1 MAAQS
6 RRLKRAIIK
15 EEYIAIAGDVP
26 KAVIL
31 NQFIYWSE
39 RVADFDTFIAQENKR
54 AAQHG
59 IDEID
64 YSDGWIYKTAA
75 ELSEETMLGLSAA
88 NMRSHIKALIEKGFV
103 SERSNPKYKWDR
115 TKQYRVNLVE
125 IVAALHENGYSLEG
139 YKTELPFH
147 ETKNHS
153 HESENHSHETEN
165 QNPLN
170 VTAIPETTTETITET
185 TTENKSARGA
195 KQKKKYSQY
204 EPLNNAIYDFIEF
217 RKGIKKPMTERAIEL
232 LMKNLNGL
240 SESLDEQ
247 VEIINQSIV
256 NGWQGVFP
264 LKREQTRKQ
273 YGQQQQPKHGTIYG
287 RKISEMGYNQPN
299 KDPLALDVDSLNI

>member
-1 MAAQS
+1 MTAQA

-15 EEYIAIAGDVP
+15 EEYIAITGDVP

-39 RVADFDTFIAQENKR
+39 RITDFDAFIAQENKR

-59 IDEID
+59 IEEID

-88 NMRSHIKALIEKGFV
+88 NMRNHIKALIEKGFV

-139 YKTELPFH
+139 YKTNLPFH

-153 HESENHSHETEN
+153 HETKN
-165 QNPLN
+165 QKPRN
-170 VTAIPETTTETITET
+170 VTAIPETTTET
-185 TTENKSARGA
+185 TTENKAARGA
-195 KQKKKYSQY
+195 KQKKKYSPY

-240 SESLDEQ
+240 TESLDEQ

-264 LKREQTRKQ
+264 LKREQTRQQ
-273 YGQQQQPKHGTIYG
+273 YGQQPKHGSIYG

-299 KDPLALDVDSLNI
+299 KDPLSLDVDSLNL